1 VRGLYHAVF
10 GYEDGDYDRP
20 AFAAGL
26 AVLLTGIAL
35 FQYKGAFF
43 WKMTAGMGDVVIAP
57 LYQALR
63 RRGVQ
68 FEFFHRVDALHL
80 DDRHQVIDAITVG
93 RQVRLADGV
102 DHYEP
107 LTRIRGLPVFPN
119 TPLADQIDENAG
131 IEDLESHFGKCDDV
145 ETRVLRRGVDFDQ
158 VVLAVSLGMVEL
170 VAPEL
175 ITDSR
180 NGAI

>member
-1 VRGLYHAVF
+1 MRTTAQWILRHGAHPDVLDFPLVRGLYDMVF

-63 RRGVQ
+63 RRGRRSSSSSIASTRCISTTAARPSTRSPWVV
-68 FEFFHRVDALHL
+68 RSGSP
-80 DDRHQVIDAITVG
+80 TVSTTTN
-93 RQVRLADGV
+93 R
-102 DHYEP
+102 
-107 LTRIRGLPVFPN
+107 
-119 TPLADQIDENAG
+119 
-131 IEDLESHFGKCDDV
+131 
-145 ETRVLRRGVDFDQ
+145 
-158 VVLAVSLGMVEL
+158 
-170 VAPEL
+170 
-175 ITDSR
+175 
-180 NGAI
+180 